1 MARIGLIGYGYL
13 GSYVYE
19 QIQTWPELGLD
30 IAFVYN
36 RSPQKL
42 AHPDITRRHGAAFL
56 AHTDYMPLSLTCLA
70 ETALERTLLAAAVQN
85 DSRLYVLD
93 RLLATEPYEYLV
105 KPIRDRALRNAL
117 TAALAQR

>member
-19 QIQTWPELGLD
+19 QIQTRPELGLD

-42 AHPDITRRHGAAFL
+42 AHPDITRRHGAACRGGGGGQ
-56 AHTDYMPLSLTCLA
+56 SCV
-70 ETALERTLLAAAVQN
+70 AAQEHAGG
-85 DSRLYVLD
+85 DGL
-93 RLLATEPYEYLV
+93 P
-105 KPIRDRALRNAL
+105 
-117 TAALAQR
+117 AA